1 MHSDTW
7 LVERAQ
13 AVYRYSTVALPW
25 QKPMSWKRGMRA
37 MVTSL
42 PDLLR
47 LAVLCSS
54 TLTILFLMGT
64 CATSGSFR
72 SQVSEPSSSACFKGL
87 VCFWLPMFTCDSQSD
102 RPHSAHAH
110 AHLLCVSAEYDG
122 SCRSIPCQ
130 LSLLTGTC
138 MKLLTAVLL
147 VRMYSHSFACWSV
160 W

>member
-1 MHSDTW
+1 
-7 LVERAQ
+7 
-13 AVYRYSTVALPW
+13 
-25 QKPMSWKRGMRA
+25 MSWKRGMRA

-54 TLTILFLMGT
+54 TLTILFLIGT
-64 CATSGSFR
+64 CATSGSLR

-87 VCFWLPMFTCDSQSD
+87 VCFWLPMFTCDSASD
-102 RPHSAHAH
+102 RPHSDN

-122 SCRSIPCQ
+122 SCRHIPCQ

-138 MKLLTAVLL
+138 MKLLTAPPPPHPPPPPPPKHLPLAPHCTPCQHYAPCHPCRTTCKDVQ
-147 VRMYSHSFACWSV
+147 S
-160 W
+160 